1 MWAFLAATGPV
12 PWISAMEPVN
22 VGSGVAVQPVHAT
35 GAGGV
40 RSDLYAWIAGE
51 SGVVTGLRRHLV
63 RELGMDRRQVAF
75 MGYWRRGV
83 AMRS

>member
-40 RSDLYAWIAGE
+40 AVKSVPFWSVSVPEASRLAE
-51 SGVVTGLRRHLV
+51 VELV
-63 RELGMDRRQVAF
+63 RAGAAF
-75 MGYWRRGV
+75 VPSRV
-83 AMRS
+83 TAVP